1 MTKTAAAMEKTGVE
15 TDESLMAKFQ
25 QGDVRAFEAL
35 VLRYQNRAVSV
46 AFQYVHNLEESKDV
60 VQDAFVKVYQA
71 GHSFRTG
78 EKFAP
83 WFFRILVNQCV
94 NLYRRKKVV
103 RFVSIFQ
110 NENDPTRGSLADSLS
125 DTGEAEEKNDQRT
138 LVRGAIAQLPEK
150 FRSIV
155 ILRDIEGF
163 SEEET
168 GKILGIP
175 QGTVKSRLFHAR
187 KKLKKILE
195 RELK

>member
-1 MTKTAAAMEKTGVE
+1 MEQTSVE

-25 QGDVRAFEAL
+25 AGDVRAFETL
-35 VLRYQNRAVSV
+35 VQRYQGRAVSV

-60 VQDAFVKVYQA
+60 VQDTFVKIYQA
-71 GHSFRTG
+71 GNSFRKG

-94 NLYRRKKVV
+94 NLYRRKKIV

-110 NENDPTRGSLADSLS
+110 NERDPTRGSLADLLP
-125 DTGEAEEKNDQRT
+125 DTGATEAESDRRS
-138 LVRGAIAQLPEK
+138 LVRGAVAQLPEK

-195 RELK
+195 RELKIS